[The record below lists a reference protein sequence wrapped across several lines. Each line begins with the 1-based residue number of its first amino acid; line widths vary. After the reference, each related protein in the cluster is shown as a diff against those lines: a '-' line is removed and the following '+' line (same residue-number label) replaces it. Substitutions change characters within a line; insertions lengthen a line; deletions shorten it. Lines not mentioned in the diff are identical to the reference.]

1 MAFEDFN
8 ANKTTTKKK
17 GKMRPKTGDSDD
29 SEDEDFSAKSKSIAN
44 KVTKK
49 GPTSTKR
56 KRGLEED

>member
-1 MAFEDFN
+1 M
-8 ANKTTTKKK
+8 KS
-17 GKMRPKTGDSDD
+17 KTGDSDD
-29 SEDEDFSAKSKSIAN
+29 SEDEDFSPKSKSIAN